1 MKIKLE
7 TLNKLTKQLTVEIKK
22 DTILN
27 ENKKKIKNLSKSI
40 QLNGFRK
47 GKIPEKVITEKF
59 GEDINQETIN
69 KIINNC
75 LKETIVKE
83 NINIIDQPSI
93 KLQQPNEEDTYIYIL
108 EFEIYPEIKLNLENI
123 QVKKYTSV
131 ISITDIE
138 NEVREYTKVYGNWTE
153 IDEESIDNDI
163 VVIDTIG
170 KKNNIIMEKYTQNN
184 LEIELNEKND
194 TFHNIKEKLLNK
206 KTNQTITLFLN
217 ENNEL
222 KEHDNN
228 IEIKILIK
236 KIKRNLLKEPDK
248 NLAEKLGV
256 INGDITKINDHIK
269 KKLEII
275 SSSMENKILRNNI
288 LKELVNKHTFE
299 IPTVLIEKEKK
310 INTQQDIEKIKE
322 NIKIKLLLN
331 KIKTE
336 FNINVPNEKIEEQ
349 FKLLNI
355 NNIKNNNYKNILIKS
370 IENNVYTEEIIENIK
385 HKITIQ
391 PELIPFENLVK
402 LGNLK

>member
-138 NEVREYTKVYGNWTE
+138 NEIREYTKVYGNWTE